1 MTYTCLHVMTITIQ
15 EKMMN
20 PLKCADRMLHVHSD
34 IRGPLFMEAMEM
46 QRQGKEIL
54 KLNILFFLKIY

>member
-1 MTYTCLHVMTITIQ
+1 MCQWENMCDIHTPRMMTINVQ

-34 IRGPLFMEAMEM
+34 IRGPLFMEAME
-46 QRQGKEIL
+46 
-54 KLNILFFLKIY
+54 